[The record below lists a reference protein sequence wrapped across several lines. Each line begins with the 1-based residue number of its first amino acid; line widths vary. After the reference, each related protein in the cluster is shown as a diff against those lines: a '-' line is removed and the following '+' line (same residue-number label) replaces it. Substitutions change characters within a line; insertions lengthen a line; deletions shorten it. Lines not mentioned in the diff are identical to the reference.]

1 MSTLHAWLG
10 VPVMILCLYAFGYAL
25 GGWLRERAYQKK
37 MWDLAS
43 VFTLGLYLQ
52 IVTGF
57 LVIFSTT
64 NRSFDRSLGLHMILS
79 VVATVLAQ
87 MTYTMNRRRPRE
99 ERRYLTHVW
108 GIGLALL
115 MVIAGI
121 VVIRVAA
128 LS

>member
-1 MSTLHAWLG
+1 
-10 VPVMILCLYAFGYAL
+10 MILGLYAFGYAL
-25 GGWLRERAYQKK
+25 GGWLRERTYQKK

-43 VFTLGLYLQ
+43 VFTLGLYIQ

-87 MTYTMNRRRPRE
+87 MTYTMNRRRPRD

-115 MVIAGI
+115 LVIAGI